1 MVQDYLCQFTDST
14 ASSRRSPSVISNSL
28 LPRTMKIFRKYFKPQ
43 RYLMNL
49 VIGGT
54 TLIVSLGAYYSY
66 QLVRHVMLESLQQ
79 NAFLEVE
86 QGVDEIDRW
95 LATLK
100 VHIETLANTTVVK
113 SMDWAIAEPYLKTEV
128 LRFNDVYAIA
138 IAKADGQ
145 RQVIGGKPANVKDR
159 EYFQKAM
166 AGQTNVSDPL
176 ISRAAKIPTISVAT
190 PIRRG
195 LDTTS
200 PPIGEIHNLVRLDR
214 IAYVVDSLNY
224 GDDSYAFALDSKGQV
239 IAHPNSELMFTSE
252 QPSANLLKSADKS
265 LAAIAQQMVSQQEGI
280 KLLPIDGTWKY
291 VAYLPLKEA
300 NWSVALVIP
309 RESIESQLRSLDV
322 IALVIVG
329 LTGAMI
335 VVLWQVQAREQGQL
349 KKSNELL
356 EQRVAERT
364 AKLSTTLDQLQQ
376 SQLRLVQNEKMS
388 ALGSLVAGVAH
399 EINNPVNFISGNISH
414 ANEYAR
420 DLLQLLQ
427 LYQKH
432 YPHPHPEVSDCADT
446 IDIDFLA
453 EDLLKILTSMRMGA
467 NRIQQI
473 VLSLRNFSRLDQA
486 EVKHVDIHEGIDST
500 LLILQHRCKANSQ
513 RPAIE
518 IIKEYS
524 PLPLVECYAGQLN
537 QVFMNILSNALD
549 ALEERENQSH
559 AATLQQSPS
568 TIRITT
574 HQQSR
579 DRIAVCIADN
589 GLGMTPEVQ
598 QRIFDPFFTTKSV
611 GKGTGMGMSISYQ
624 IVTAKH
630 QGQIWCESFL
640 GEGTKFWVE
649 IPIKQAASLVTQGVT
664 QN

>member
-1 MVQDYLCQFTDST
+1 
-14 ASSRRSPSVISNSL
+14 
-28 LPRTMKIFRKYFKPQ
+28 MKTLQKDFKSQ
-43 RYLMNL
+43 RHLLMNL
-49 VIGGT
+49 LIGGT
-54 TLIVSLGAYYSY
+54 TLIVSLGSYYSY
-66 QLVRHVMLESLQQ
+66 RLVRHVMLESLQQ
-79 NAFLEVE
+79 NAFLEVA
-86 QGVDEIDRW
+86 QGGDDIDRW
-95 LATLK
+95 LANLK
-100 VHIETLANTTVVK
+100 VHVETLANTPVVK
-113 SMDWAIAEPYLKTEV
+113 SMDWSSAEPYLKTEV

-138 IAKADGQ
+138 IAQADGN

-176 ISRAAKIPTISVAT
+176 ISRAAQIPTISVAT

-195 LDTTS
+195 FDTTS
-200 PPIGEIHNLVRLDR
+200 SPTGEIHNLVRLDR
-214 IAYVVDSLNY
+214 IAYVVNSLHY
-224 GDDSYAFALDSKGQV
+224 GDNSYAFALDSKGGV
-239 IAHPNSELMFTSE
+239 IAHPTLELMFTSE
-252 QPSANLLKSADKS
+252 KPSANLLASADKS
-265 LAAIAQQMVSQQEGI
+265 LAAIAQQMVSQQQGI

-309 RESIESQLRSLDV
+309 RENIESQLRSLDV

-329 LTGAMI
+329 LAGTMI

-364 AKLSTTLDQLQQ
+364 AKLSTTLEQLQQ
-376 SQLRLVQNEKMS
+376 SQLRLFQNEKMS

-399 EINNPVNFISGNISH
+399 EINNPVNFISGNITY

-432 YPHPHPEVSDCADT
+432 YPHPHPEVSECADT
-446 IDIDFLA
+446 IDIEFLA
-453 EDLLKILTSMRMGA
+453 EDLLKILTSMRIGS

-486 EVKHVDIHEGIDST
+486 EVKPVDIHEGIDST
-500 LLILQHRCKANSQ
+500 LLILQHRLKATSH
-513 RPAIE
+513 RPEVE
-518 IIKEYS
+518 IIKEYGQ
-524 PLPLVECYAGQLN
+524 LPLVECYAGQLN

-549 ALEERENQSH
+549 TLEERETHCNE
-559 AATLQQSPS
+559 ATLQQSRS

-574 HQQSR
+574 QPQER
-579 DRIAVCIADN
+579 DHVTVCIADN
-589 GLGMTPEVQ
+589 GLGMSPEVR

-624 IVTAKH
+624 IVTEKH
-630 QGQIWCESFL
+630 QGRIWCESTPRQ
-640 GEGTKFWVE
+640 GTQFWIE
-649 IPIKQAASLVTQGVT
+649 IPVKQTAGLVTPVA
-664 QN
+664 